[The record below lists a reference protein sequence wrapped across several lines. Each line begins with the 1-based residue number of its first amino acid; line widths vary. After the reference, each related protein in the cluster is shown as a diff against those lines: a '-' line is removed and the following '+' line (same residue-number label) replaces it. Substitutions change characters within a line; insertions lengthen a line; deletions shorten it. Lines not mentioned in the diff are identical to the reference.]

1 MGSLGRHNA
10 VAQILGVKLSGVLAW
25 LMWRTVYLM
34 KLPGWG
40 RRLKV
45 AASWTFD
52 LVLPP
57 ELVQLRVGA
66 RTGIVREHFEPGQ
79 EVFHQGDLGDRI
91 YIILNGRAEVV
102 HQENGA
108 SQRVAEL
115 GAGECF
121 GEMAL
126 LGHACRNATVRC
138 LKPMDTLG
146 LPKYEFD
153 ALAENL
159 PDIRSSFE
167 RIRDQRVGMGKPTER
182 LI

>member
-1 MGSLGRHNA
+1 NADGTLSPPTAQHATRQAKTLAHNIAASLRGERLREFGFRSLGSMGSLGRHNA
-10 VAQILGVKLSGVLAW
+10 VADILGIKLSGVLAW
-25 LMWRTVYLM
+25 LLWRTVYLM

-52 LVLPP
+52 LLLPP

-102 HQENGA
+102 HQEDGA
-108 SQRVAEL
+108 SRQVAEL

-126 LGHACRNATVRC
+126 LG
-138 LKPMDTLG
+138 
-146 LPKYEFD
+146 
-153 ALAENL
+153 
-159 PDIRSSFE
+159 
-167 RIRDQRVGMGKPTER
+167 
-182 LI
+182 

>member
-10 VAQILGVKLSGVLAW
+10 IAQILGIKLSGVIAW
-25 LMWRTVYLM
+25 LLWRTVYLM

-40 RRLKV
+40 RRFKV
-45 AASWTFD
+45 ALSWTVD

-66 RTGIVREHFEPGQ
+66 RTGIAREHFEPGQ
-79 EVFHQGDLGDRI
+79 EVFHEGDLGDRI
-91 YIILNGRAEVV
+91 YIILSGRAEVLV
-102 HQENGA
+102 QANGHGRQIA
-108 SQRVAEL
+108 QL

-126 LGHACRNATVRC
+126 LGHASRNATVRC
-138 LKPMDTLG
+138 VSAMDTLA

-159 PDIRSSFE
+159 PDLRSSFE
-167 RIRDQRVGMGKPTER
+167 RIRDERMGAPAH
-182 LI
+182 